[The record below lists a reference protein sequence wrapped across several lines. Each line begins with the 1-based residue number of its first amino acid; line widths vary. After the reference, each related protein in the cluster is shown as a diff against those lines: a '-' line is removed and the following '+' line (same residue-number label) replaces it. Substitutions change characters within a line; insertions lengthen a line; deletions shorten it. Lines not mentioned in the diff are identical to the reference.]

1 MKGIRDYP
9 AEYRRRMAKALA
21 SGQTRSQA
29 RGHPRPSESAL
40 STRRAPRPIEDARL
54 QLGLKVLRQ
63 EGSLSSAAR
72 QAKISPER
80 LRHVATEKKLIE
92 RKGRRW
98 AVRHD
103 LPRRMQLFS
112 NGKELAVIVGD
123 FDTAS
128 KIGRY
133 MAAVGKFLRT
143 NNPDGLGEFV
153 GQSVHDI
160 SGKTYVFETRRNTLY
175 RLASATDQS
184 FEQIYRIVI

>member
-1 MKGIRDYP
+1 LARSRDYKS
-9 AEYRRRMAKALA
+9 EYRRRIAKALA
-21 SGQTRSQA
+21 AGRTRSQA
-29 RGHPRPSESAL
+29 RGHPRPSESAV
-40 STRRAPRPIEDARL
+40 STMRAPRPIEDARL
-54 QLGLKVLRQ
+54 QRGLKVLRQ
-63 EGSLSSAAR
+63 EGSLSATAR
-72 QAKISPER
+72 EAKISPER
-80 LRHVATEKKLIE
+80 LRRVATEKNLIE
-92 RKGRRW
+92 RIGLRW
-98 AVRHD
+98 RVRHD

-123 FDTAS
+123 FDAAS

-153 GQSVHDI
+153 GQSVRDI
-160 SGKTYVFETRRNTLY
+160 SGKAHVFETRRNSLY